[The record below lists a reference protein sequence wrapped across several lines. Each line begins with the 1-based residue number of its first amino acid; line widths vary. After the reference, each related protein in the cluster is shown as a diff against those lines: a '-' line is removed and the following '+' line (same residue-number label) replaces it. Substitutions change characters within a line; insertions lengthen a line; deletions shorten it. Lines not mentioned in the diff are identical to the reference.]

1 MKYCFDIDDTICKGG
16 VPYEQAY
23 PYPKVV
29 KRINELYDEGHYIVI
44 STARGKWSGEN
55 WFEFTEGQ
63 LKEWGVKYHELEVG
77 KKPGVDIFVDDRAV
91 PKMKHIMAIGAH
103 PDDIEFGCGG
113 TLLKHKL
120 RGDKV
125 IYVCM
130 TDTQSVDKTTGK
142 VIRSHEQL
150 KKETQCAADEL
161 GVNEIHYLP
170 FTDLNVPF
178 NLESVS
184 ELERLIKKYE
194 IDTIYTHWAGDS
206 NQDHIATFRTT
217 MAAAR
222 YIPNVYCYEQIP
234 IPRQSE
240 NPMNIN
246 YFVDID
252 TTFEQKIKAA
262 ECHQSQYTKYSKA
275 GFDVSKNL
283 KTMALYRGIQA
294 NCTYAEG
301 FHIIKKV
308 ENDYPR

>member
-1 MKYCFDIDDTICKGG
+1 MKYCFDIDNTICSGG
-16 VPYEQAY
+16 VPYEEAK
-23 PYPKVV
+23 PFPKVV
-29 KRINELYDEGHYIVI
+29 KRINELYDEGHHIII
-44 STARGKWSGEN
+44 STSRGHWSGEN
-55 WFEFTEGQ
+55 WLEFTKKQ
-63 LKEWGVKYHELEVG
+63 LDEWGVKCHKIQVG
-77 KKPGVDIFVDDRAV
+77 QKPGVDVFVDDKSI

-113 TLLKHKL
+113 TLIKHKQ

-150 KKETQCAADEL
+150 KKETQCAAEAL
-161 GVNEIHYLP
+161 GVDEIHYLP

-184 ELERLIKKYE
+184 ELEKLIKEYE

-222 YIPNVYCYEQIP
+222 YVPNVYCYEQIP

-252 TTFEQKIKAA
+252 TTFNQKIVSA
-262 ECHQSQYTKYSKA
+262 ECHKSQFEKYKQV
-275 GFDVSKNL
+275 GFDVTKNL
-283 KTMALYRGIQA
+283 KLMAQYRGIQA
-294 NCTYAEG
+294 NCEYAEG

-308 ENDYPR
+308 ENDY